1 MPSSFSWNF
10 EGGADGSPDAERRG
24 KQRVYAGDLVLDDV
38 LGQGKFV
45 RFDGPDVVVEF
56 GSGETKHEKPRTKGH
71 VRAVANR

>member
-1 MPSSFSWNF
+1 MPSIFTWDYD
-10 EGGADGSPDAERRG
+10 GGEDGSPDAERRG